1 MTIFFSMMLMHA
13 PILLFIPELTRSAW
27 CRGSVGHAASVVAQQ
42 NYEASQAFEAV
53 EEDEHDQVA
62 SPPPRPPTSDQP
74 PPRMSPPPHM
84 PLPPRPAAR
93 PPSPTPAVTDH
104 SAAVPPPGSSNQRQ
118 EQGGFSETS
127 GVDDKPAPGA
137 KVASKYDCQSCG
149 CSLEQES
156 RCA

>member
-1 MTIFFSMMLMHA
+1 MAICFSLMLEACANTLDH
-13 PILLFIPELTRSAW
+13 IPAHQIRMGPW
-27 CRGSVGHAASVVAQQ
+27 IHRMCHAASLVAQQ

-74 PPRMSPPPHM
+74 PPRM

-104 SAAVPPPGSSNQRQ
+104 SAAAPPPGSSNQRQ
-118 EQGGFSETS
+118 EQGGFFETS
-127 GVDDKPAPGA
+127 GVDDKQAPGA
-137 KVASKYDCQSCG
+137 KVASEYDCQSCG